1 MKISRALT
9 LFGMVLLG
17 GVHLSSTYS
26 PFPPA
31 LGKIN
36 FLLGKAGEVRVQQ
49 TQNNDWIP
57 ATLENMARMVMAF
70 DAWIP
75 ATLQMPVREGD
86 KIKTQTESRCEIKL
100 SDGSL
105 IRIGEKSLF
114 DFETSRV
121 AKDGRQFNA
130 AVSYGKIWANI
141 LSLFGTKEKF
151 EIKSPTAV
159 CAIRGTVYSI
169 AADSTTRVAVYDGQV
184 DVGPTTN
191 LRDRLQQ
198 APRPGAPQQ
207 VPGPTR
213 VPGPYQVTLDQWV
226 RLVEGYQMEIRNDGR
241 YAQTPINTALQQ
253 RDDWVQWNLARDQQ
267 VQR

>member
-1 MKISRALT
+1 MTVSKAAT
-9 LFGMVLLG
+9 LFGIMLLG
-17 GVHLSSTYS
+17 SIHLSSTYS
-26 PFPPA
+26 PYPPA

-36 FLLGKAGEVRVQQ
+36 FLLGKAGEVRVQH
-49 TQNNDWIP
+49 TAGNEWSP
-57 ATLENMARMVMAF
+57 AA
-70 DAWIP
+70 
-75 ATLQMPVREGD
+75 LQMPVREGD
-86 KIKTQTESRCEIKL
+86 KIQTQTESRCEIKL

-105 IRIGEKSLF
+105 IRIGEKSMF
-114 DFETSRV
+114 DFETSRA
-121 AKDGRQFNA
+121 AKDARQFNA
-130 AVSYGKIWANI
+130 SVSYGKIWANI

-159 CAIRGTVYSI
+159 CAIRGTIYSI

-184 DVGPTTN
+184 DVGPTTS
-191 LRDRLQQ
+191 LRDKLQQQ

-213 VPGPYQVTLDQWV
+213 VPGPYQVTLEQWV

-253 RDDWVQWNLARDQQ
+253 QDDWVQWNLTRDRG

>member
-1 MKISRALT
+1 MSLLRLAHWSGLIIS
-9 LFGMVLLG
+9 GI
-17 GVHLSSTYS
+17 HLSMTYS
-26 PFPPA
+26 PYPPA

-49 TQNNDWIP
+49 AASEEWTP
-57 ATLENMARMVMAF
+57 AA
-70 DAWIP
+70 
-75 ATLQMPVREGD
+75 LQMPVRPGD
-86 KIKTQTESRCEIKL
+86 KIQTRAEARCEVKL

-114 DFETSRV
+114 DFEDSRLD
-121 AKDGRQFNA
+121 KNSRQVNA
-130 AVSYGKIWANI
+130 SVSYGKIWANI
-141 LSLFGTKEKF
+141 VSLFHTREKF

-159 CAIRGTVYSI
+159 CAVRGTIYSV

-184 DVGPTTN
+184 DVGPSAG
-191 LRDRLQQ
+191 LRDKLQQQ

-241 YAQTPINTALQQ
+241 YAQSPINTALQQ
-253 RDDWVQWNLARDQQ
+253 QDDWVQWNLARD
-267 VQR
+267 RESGR